1 MIEGSRSFVHQGNR
15 MSVRSELVHLLLI
28 LLAQLAAVESFVT
41 LPSSHRSAVSIFFPA
56 AKGSCTTQKLHQQ
69 AVGVGIPSTN
79 CMEARASRIYT
90 FHGGARVGR
99 SRSTGSLRMAEGA
112 GESETDTNMEVKIY
126 TAIDKIDRE
135 EWNSCCEEAAGQGKE
150 NPFLC
155 WEFLNALEASESAS
169 GASGWSPHH
178 LVVHDKESGRIL
190 ACAPVYLKGHSYGEY
205 VFDHSWARAYR
216 TFSSDNYYPKLQ
228 CCVPFTPVMGPR
240 LMARGETAEEARQA
254 RMALVAGMVELCG
267 KYQISSAHV
276 TFPTKE
282 DWELMGRQGF
292 LLRTGIQ
299 YHWRNEGYQTFD
311 EFLMKLKQSRRKSI
325 RQERNKVAK
334 AGVRVRALRGKEIEE
349 RHWDAFYQFYLN
361 TVDEK
366 WGQAYL
372 NRKFFSLLGR
382 DLAERVLLV
391 VAEEEETGELVAG
404 ALNLIGGDCLYGRNW
419 GCSKKYDSLHFE
431 LCYYQ

>member
-1 MIEGSRSFVHQGNR
+1 MDVSKLKLSEG
-15 MSVRSELVHLLLI
+15 
-28 LLAQLAAVESFVT
+28 
-41 LPSSHRSAVSIFFPA
+41 
-56 AKGSCTTQKLHQQ
+56 
-69 AVGVGIPSTN
+69 
-79 CMEARASRIYT
+79 
-90 FHGGARVGR
+90 GGG
-99 SRSTGSLRMAEGA
+99 
-112 GESETDTNMEVKIY
+112 GEEEDTDIDMEVKIY
-126 TAIDKIDRE
+126 TAISKIDRL
-135 EWNSCCEEAAGQGKE
+135 EWNKCCEEAAGKGKE
-150 NPFLC
+150 NPFLA
-155 WEFLNALEASESAS
+155 WEFLNALEESGSAS
-169 GASGWSPHH
+169 GASGWAPHH
-178 LVVHDKESGRIL
+178 LVVHDKHSSRIL

-240 LMARGETAEEARQA
+240 LMARGETEEEARRA
-254 RMALVAGMVELCG
+254 RRALARGMVELCS
-267 KYQISSAHV
+267 KYGLSSAHV

-299 YHWRNEGYQTFD
+299 YHWRNEGYQSFD
-311 EFLMKLKQSRRKSI
+311 EFLMRLKQSRRKSI

-334 AGVRVRALRGKEIEE
+334 AGVRVKALTGEEIEE

-372 NRKFFSLLGR
+372 NRKFFTLLGR
-382 DLAERVLLV
+382 EMANKVLLV

-431 LCYYQ
+431 LCYYQAIDAAIRMGLQRVEAGAQGEHKISRGYLPTFTYSAHFIRVPNFRNAVNQALVQERDQIIYASAMLTLQESPYKEGAEQHLESQGIRIQKSQ